1 MTARTTA
8 GKQRGRPFQPGVS
21 GNLTGRPRG
30 SRNRA
35 SIMAEALSDSDAT
48 DIVRAVVARAK
59 RGDMVAARLV
69 LDRPW
74 PAPKGCAVTF
84 PALPAT
90 DVGGVVQAHAA
101 LLRSVAAAELSPD
114 EAQAGSS
121 ILATQLRAIET
132 ADIDRRLTELETRV
146 VRK

>member
-69 LDRPW
+69 LDRLW
-74 PAPKGCAVTF
+74 PAPKGPTVRIAMPDVKTPSGVTD
-84 PALPAT
+84 ALA
-90 DVGGVVQAHAA
+90 
-101 LLRSVAAAELSPD
+101 
-114 EAQAGSS
+114 
-121 ILATQLRAIET
+121 
-132 ADIDRRLTELETRV
+132 
-146 VRK
+146 